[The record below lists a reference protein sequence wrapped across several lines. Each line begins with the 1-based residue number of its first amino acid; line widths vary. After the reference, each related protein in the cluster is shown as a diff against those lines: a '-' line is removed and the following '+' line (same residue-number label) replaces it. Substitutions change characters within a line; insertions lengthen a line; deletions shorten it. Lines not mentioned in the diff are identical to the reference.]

1 LTPTLPLENLNG
13 KEIGAWKSNP
23 SKHDGMIR
31 FLYPY
36 FFSIFC
42 IDKNGDKNGASLV
55 FVILERSD

>member
-23 SKHDGMIR
+23 SKHDGRIR

-42 IDKNGDKNGASLV
+42 IVKNENGASLG
-55 FVILERSD
+55 FIILERSD